1 VRKKGGGASRD
12 QVFFRKH
19 NGLRYT
25 FSLCH
30 TGWAL
35 YDRSRE
41 VFTYGVIEPPKEVT
55 EDLARMEYMLEE
67 VIGLLPG
74 TRAVWPQTVFVV
86 IEGLA
91 FSGRGSYALQLAGL
105 GYMLRREFRNAGIA
119 YREVAPTQAK
129 KFLTGKGNCDK
140 NLILKEV
147 FKRYHIDV
155 DDDNIADA
163 VNFNMIGRALLGW
176 NTTSNLAQQSIVDAL
191 NSGPKPKKGKKKSK
205 AA

>member
-1 VRKKGGGASRD
+1 MPNSI
-12 QVFFRKH
+12 
-19 NGLRYT
+19 RYILSLDL
-25 FSLCH
+25 SLCH

-35 YDRSRE
+35 YDRAGGQ
-41 VFTYGVIEPPKEVT
+41 FTYGVFEPPKEVT

-74 TRAVWPQTVFVV
+74 TPAVWPQTVFVV

-105 GYMLRREFRNAGIA
+105 GYLLRREFRNAGIA

-129 KFLTGKGNCDK
+129 KFLSGRGNVDK
-140 NLILKEV
+140 NIILKEV
-147 FKRYHIDV
+147 LKRYKIDV

-163 VNFNMIGRALLGW
+163 INFNFIGRTLLGW
-176 NTTSNLAQQSIVDAL
+176 KAADNQVQQSVIEAL
-191 NSGPKPKKGKKKSK
+191 NAGPKPKKGEKKSK

>member
-1 VRKKGGGASRD
+1 MENSWELSSKLADSVCYLL
-12 QVFFRKH
+12 
-19 NGLRYT
+19 GLDPT
-25 FSLCH
+25 PCH

-35 YDRSRE
+35 YDRADGQ
-41 VFTYGVIEPPKEVT
+41 FTYGVFEPPKTVT
-55 EDLARMEYMLEE
+55 EDLPRMEYMLEE
-67 VIGLLPG
+67 VFGLLPPDPG
-74 TRAVWPQTVFVV
+74 FDAKTIFVV

-91 FSGRGSYALQLAGL
+91 FNGRGSYALQLAGL
-105 GYMLRREFRNAGIA
+105 GYMLRREFRNREIA

-147 FKRYHIDV
+147 FKRYQIDV

-163 VNFNMIGRALLGW
+163 VNFNMIGRALLSW
-176 NTTSNLAQQSIVDAL
+176 NQPSNQAQASVIEAL
-191 NSGPKPKKGKKKSK
+191 NAGPKPKKTRKSK